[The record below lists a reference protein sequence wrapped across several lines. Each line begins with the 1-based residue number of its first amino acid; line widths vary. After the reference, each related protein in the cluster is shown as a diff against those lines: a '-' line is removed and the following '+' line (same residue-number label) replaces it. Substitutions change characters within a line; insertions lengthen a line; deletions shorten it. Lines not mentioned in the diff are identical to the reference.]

1 MADEFMAQ
9 LAQLTGL
16 QHYPRQGPFGLKDG
30 AVIGERNGYLIAIG
44 PRKENKNRI
53 GMLIRFQNLDQP
65 DMLKTAVSQ
74 DQTIQK
80 AMGEGIFKA
89 KMSDVQFGN
98 DFLVFDWGST
108 RRPKAENVAALASAF
123 ADVVRHVAPKFEG
136 RCETCR
142 GSQAEMLLADGVPS
156 YYCASC
162 LEKVQQDLNTAA
174 MAYEALPTNF
184 VKGTIYGV
192 AAALAG
198 SIAWGVVAYLLN
210 RIFALGAIG
219 IGGLVGVAVSK
230 GMGKVNLGG
239 KVLTVVL
246 TLASVLFGDAIF
258 FALSVMKEQSIPF
271 SMDLLVAVMTAMPEL
286 EAEDPVSLVFALI
299 GAGYVLFTMR
309 RPRFQVRFERLG
321 QAS

>member
-9 LAQLTGL
+9 LVQLTGL
-16 QHYPRQGPFGLKDG
+16 QHYPGQGPFGLKDG

-44 PRKENKNRI
+44 PRKENKHRI
-53 GMLIRFQNLDQP
+53 GMMIRFQNLDHP
-65 DMLKTAVSQ
+65 DVLKAAMSQ
-74 DQTIQK
+74 DQAVQT

-98 DFLVFDWGST
+98 DFVVCDWGST

-123 ADVVRHVAPKFEG
+123 TDVIRQVAPKFDG

-156 YYCASC
+156 YYCAGC
-162 LEKVQQDLNTAA
+162 QEKVQQELNAAATA
-174 MAYEALPTNF
+174 YDALPTTF

-198 SIAWGVVAYLLN
+198 SIAWGVVAYLAN

-219 IGGLVGVAVSK
+219 IGALVGIAVSK

-239 KVLTVVL
+239 KVLTVIL

-258 FALSVMKEQSIPF
+258 YTLSVMKEQSVPF
-271 SMDLLVAVMTAMPEL
+271 SMDLLLAVMTAMPEL
-286 EAEDPVSLVFALI
+286 EAEDPISLVFALI
-299 GAGYVLFTMR
+299 GAGYILFTMR
-309 RPRFQVRFERLG
+309 KPRFQVRFERLG
-321 QAS
+321 QA